1 MKRCDLPGG
10 RARFGTY
17 HYGQGEGGNRCR
29 AALPLAGGVVR
40 LKLDI

>member
-1 MKRCDLPGG
+1 MRDLPGG
-10 RARFGTY
+10 RARFGVY

-29 AALPLAGGVVR
+29 AALPLAGGIVR